1 MQNEGKATAPF
12 DPWQA
17 GADLADASRV
27 LHQDGSPDDAARFHE
42 QILAVVSGTA
52 DPATAR
58 EIRAGYAWGAQ
69 AQLADLR
76 DFDTM
81 RRELGGQEGPAAPID
96 PGL

>member
-1 MQNEGKATAPF
+1 MQNHGKATTPF

-27 LHQDGSPDDAARFHE
+27 LYQDGRPEDAARFHE
-42 QILAVVSGTA
+42 LILAALSGTA
-52 DPATAR
+52 DPATTR
-58 EIRAGYAWGAQ
+58 EIRDGYAWGAQ

-76 DFDTM
+76 EFDTM
-81 RRELGGQEGPAAPID
+81 RRQLGRQDGPAGPID